1 MTQHTRTT
9 FTRARDLL
17 AHSVQYLRSVRDL
30 LDDARGREHSE
41 RVQMLLTSFETEQRN
56 LLGALERY
64 QQDAAARSLDTF
76 AQYSVEL
83 PEPISGPDEPL
94 STLTLTQWLLGL
106 NQHLIDMFEEL
117 GEHATSTQ
125 TREMFGALA
134 EQVRSHDRRLSKE
147 YQRFEDL

>member
-1 MTQHTRTT
+1 MTQHKRTT
-9 FTRARDLL
+9 FTQARDLL
-17 AHSVQYLRSVRDL
+17 AHSVLYLRSVRDL
-30 LDDARGREHSE
+30 LDDARERDHSE

-64 QQDAAARSLDTF
+64 QQDASAQLLDTF

-83 PEPISGPDEPL
+83 PEPVSGPEEPL
-94 STLTLTQWLLGL
+94 STLSLTQWLLGL
-106 NQHLIDMFEEL
+106 NQQLINVFEEL
-117 GEHATSTQ
+117 AEHATSTES
-125 TREMFGALA
+125 REMFGTMA